1 MKKKK
6 SWDKKWYS
14 DEFLNKL
21 KQTEYTEM
29 YGDLPVTVKYAPDA
43 VSPLGIDP
51 RLLGGPM
58 GKTAKAMQLLP
69 EFVIKRIK
77 LKMNEKML
85 TSFRALCSKTSSA
98 VCVRGG
104 VDVSDSTVTA
114 SDGYKIP
121 IRIYKNEK
129 CSSENGC
136 ICFMHGG
143 AFIGGCMSPYDEAWK
158 VFVEKFSIPVISVE
172 YRLMPENPYP
182 TLYND
187 CVCVFDWLYDNSEKL
202 GFDRNKIFVAGDSAG
217 GNLAQYIST
226 VNKATGKVRGQILLY
241 SSLNPMGVEDRYFN
255 KSLSNFKYEPSQRK
269 LSRCITR
276 QLEMM
281 TESFDSVFSI
291 KAPEQRINPYSFDAE
306 GNPPTLISVGAL
318 DFLKI
323 ENLAWARK
331 LHDADV
337 PVKVV
342 MYNGMGHGYLNAT
355 GVFPQA
361 EDIIDEMGAFV
372 KKYS

>member
-14 DEFLNKL
+14 DEFLNEL

-29 YGDLPVTVKYAPDA
+29 YGDLPVCVKFAPDA

-58 GKTAKAMQLLP
+58 GKTAKAMRLLP
-69 EFVIKRIK
+69 EFIIKRIK
-77 LKMNEKML
+77 LKMNKKML
-85 TSFRALCSKTSSA
+85 SSFRALCDKTSSA
-98 VCVRGG
+98 VCVRDG
-104 VDVSDSTVTA
+104 VDITNLTVKA
-114 SDGYKIP
+114 DDGFDIP
-121 IRIYKNEK
+121 VRIYKNAS
-129 CSSENGC
+129 CSAENGC
-136 ICFMHGG
+136 VYFLHGG

-158 VFVEKFSIPVISVE
+158 VFVEKFGIPVISVE

-182 TLYND
+182 TPHTD
-187 CVCVFDWLYDNSEKL
+187 CLCVFNKIYENSEKL

-226 VNKATGKVRGQILLY
+226 VNKGTGKVRGQILLY
-241 SSLNPMGVEDRYFN
+241 SSLNPMGIEDEYFKKN
-255 KSLSNFKYEPSQRK
+255 LSGFNYEPSQKK

-281 TESFDSVFSI
+281 TESFDSVFDL
-291 KAPEQRINPYSFDAE
+291 KVPEQRINPYSFDAS

-318 DFLKI
+318 DYLKI
-323 ENLAWARK
+323 ENVAWARK
-331 LHDADV
+331 LHDAGV
-337 PVKVV
+337 PVKAVI
-342 MYNGMGHGYLNAT
+342 YNGMGHGYLNAT

-361 EDIIDEMGAFV
+361 EDIIDEMGEFI